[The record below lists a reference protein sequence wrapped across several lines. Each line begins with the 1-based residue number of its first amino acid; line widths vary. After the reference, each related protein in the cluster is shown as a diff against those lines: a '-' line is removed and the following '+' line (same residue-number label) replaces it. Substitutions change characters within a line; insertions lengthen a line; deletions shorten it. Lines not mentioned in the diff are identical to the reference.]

1 VGGIGDCGVHL
12 PVQSVNKFR
21 FAAFELDRQTAELR
35 KSGMKLK
42 LQGQPIA
49 VLSLLLGR
57 PGELVTREELR
68 RHLWPDDT
76 FVDFEHS
83 LNTHIK
89 KLRHVLDDNAE
100 TPRYI
105 ETLPRRGYRFIAK
118 VEAVSNGNGAHA
130 LAVGEIVQPPAESP
144 SPPFIVTSPPVPLPS
159 RESVPSASPRRRK
172 YAAAV
177 AIVAAVAVAAIYWI
191 YRPRTPYVTGMH
203 QLTQS
208 GRPKSLMG
216 LHRVVTDGAR
226 IYFDEFDGNTWHIA
240 QVSVRGGDVSYID
253 TPLIQHPRLADISD
267 DGSELLVS
275 SDLGTKESNLPHK
288 QIAFWTVQL
297 PSGEAR
303 RLPDLAGGL
312 TWMQFLPGSSQIVF
326 VKENQLYAVNGDGT
340 AARRLMDLPQSYSA
354 LLWAQFAIS
363 PDTRMIRFPG
373 QLWQIWQSNLDGSGL
388 RQFLPKF
395 PEAIYGGKWSR
406 DGKLYIFDQLVYT
419 ATSLW
424 AVTERTFP
432 FRTLDSKPARLTNGP
447 LAFPAA
453 TVSNDGKQI
462 YAVGESLRGELNV
475 YDAAAREFR
484 PYLGGMSG
492 GFIDYSPD
500 GKWMTYVS
508 FPDGTLWRSRVNG
521 GERQQLTMP
530 ATGVIFSPKWSPDGR
545 FILFSAWQV
554 DRQINDYKKI
564 YMVPADGGAPLLLV
578 SGSFE
583 PADPSWS
590 PDGKSIAYGGAAGVG
605 DASEIRILDID
616 TRQSRALPGSKGMFG
631 PRWSPDG
638 RYIGAESGDSRK
650 VLLYSFDSNHW
661 TELPPPTNSS
671 EMGWPAWSH
680 DSRYLYAMSDTHKIY
695 RYHVPFGRIEE
706 AADVSQLALL
716 SPVFR
721 WGWWFQLTPD
731 DRIVVLVDRG
741 TNELYALDL
750 DYR

>member
-1 VGGIGDCGVHL
+1 
-12 PVQSVNKFR
+12 
-21 FAAFELDRQTAELR
+21 
-35 KSGMKLK
+35 
-42 LQGQPIA
+42 
-49 VLSLLLGR
+49 
-57 PGELVTREELR
+57 
-68 RHLWPDDT
+68 
-76 FVDFEHS
+76 
-83 LNTHIK
+83 
-89 KLRHVLDDNAE
+89 
-100 TPRYI
+100 
-105 ETLPRRGYRFIAK
+105 
-118 VEAVSNGNGAHA
+118 
-130 LAVGEIVQPPAESP
+130 
-144 SPPFIVTSPPVPLPS
+144 
-159 RESVPSASPRRRK
+159 
-172 YAAAV
+172 
-177 AIVAAVAVAAIYWI
+177 
-191 YRPRTPYVTGMH
+191 
-203 QLTQS
+203 
-208 GRPKSLMG
+208 
-216 LHRVVTDGAR
+216 
-226 IYFDEFDGNTWHIA
+226 
-240 QVSVRGGDVSYID
+240 
-253 TPLIQHPRLADISD
+253 
-267 DGSELLVS
+267 
-275 SDLGTKESNLPHK
+275 
-288 QIAFWTVQL
+288 
-297 PSGEAR
+297 
-303 RLPDLAGGL
+303 
-312 TWMQFLPGSSQIVF
+312 MQFLPGSSQIVF
-326 VKENQLYAVNGDGT
+326 VKENQLYAVNRDGT

-354 LLWAQFAIS
+354 LLWAQYAIS
-363 PDTRMIRFPG
+363 PDARMIRFPG
-373 QLWQIWQSNLDGSGL
+373 QLWQIWQSNLDDSGL

-484 PYLGGMSG
+484 PYLGGMSC

-661 TELPPPTNSS
+661 TELPSPTNSS
-671 EMGWPAWSH
+671 ENG
-680 DSRYLYAMSDTHKIY
+680 
-695 RYHVPFGRIEE
+695 
-706 AADVSQLALL
+706 LAGMVARQSL
-716 SPVFR
+716 PVR
-721 WGWWFQLTPD
+721 H
-731 DRIVVLVDRG
+731 
-741 TNELYALDL
+741 E
-750 DYR
+750 